1 MSKKFSSQSLLI
13 VTCVASVLTLT
24 ACGKSSDEKASE
36 SPTPPPATAPA
47 PVETPAPAT
56 TATATPS
63 ANTAT
68 ATASNGNGE
77 KVYQASCRVCH
88 DTGNL
93 GSPRIGD
100 KAAWQDRI
108 AQGKDVLYSHAIN
121 GFTGKTG
128 TMPPKGTSTAPDAD
142 IKSAVDYI
150 VAKSQ

>member
-1 MSKKFSSQSLLI
+1 MQPKKTSPATLL
-13 VTCVASVLTLT
+13 SVLMVITVTLLVG
-24 ACGKSSDEKASE
+24 CGQPNEQKASD
-36 SPTPPPATAPA
+36 
-47 PVETPAPAT
+47 TPAQTTTPEPAAT
-56 TATATPS
+56 TDATSPS
-63 ANTAT
+63 ANVATTTAA
-68 ATASNGNGE
+68 ATTGNGE
-77 KVYQASCRVCH
+77 KVYQASCHVCH

-100 KAAWQDRI
+100 KAAWQPRI
-108 AQGKDVLYSHAIN
+108 AQGKDVLYAHAIQ

>member
-24 ACGKSSDEKASE
+24 ACGNSSDEKASE
-36 SPTPPPATAPA
+36 NPTPPPATVPS
-47 PVETPAPAT
+47 PTETPAP
-56 TATATPS
+56 

-93 GSPRIGD
+93 NSPRIGD
-100 KAAWQDRI
+100 KTAWQSRI

-121 GFTGKTG
+121 GFTGKSG
-128 TMPPKGTSTAPDAD
+128 TMPPRGTSTAPDAD
-142 IKSAVDYI
+142 IKSAVDYM